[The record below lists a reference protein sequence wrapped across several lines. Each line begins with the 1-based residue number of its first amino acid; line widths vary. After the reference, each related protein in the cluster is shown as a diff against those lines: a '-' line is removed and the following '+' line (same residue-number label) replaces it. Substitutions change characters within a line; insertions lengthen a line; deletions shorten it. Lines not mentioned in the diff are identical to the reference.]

1 MHRRASAV
9 FNLNQYGTKAAL
21 LNGIDGIPLNLRSA
35 AASAASGLDFVRE
48 SMMTEDNGDRP
59 DVPNAVVVI
68 TDSNSD
74 VDVANTVYAAQNLRN
89 AGATVFSIGVGLGF
103 KVPVSTDSRYFCIV
117 LITFIARNVTDDI
130 ESRTL
135 SSLFSVCMMT
145 ANCRLTIN

>member
-9 FNLNQYGTKAAL
+9 FNLNQYGTKEAL

-103 KVPVSTDSRYFCIV
+103 KVPVSTDARYFCIV
-117 LITFIARNVTDDI
+117 LITFIARH
-130 ESRTL
+130 
-135 SSLFSVCMMT
+135 
-145 ANCRLTIN
+145 